1 MRLILV
7 KYQMVFRSIFIIL
20 MQRLWQAI
28 GGVVTIFLIAHILSP
43 DMQGW
48 FYTFLSIASLYTL
61 FEMGLS
67 TALIQVTAHLFIKV
81 HWLSEGRLAGQN
93 AEIFLSFFL
102 STIKT
107 YFKFACAF
115 LVLTFAVGYF
125 IFIQKGGLVIEG
137 REWIAPWMVLL
148 IGTAM
153 NMMMLPFFA
162 VVEGS
167 GEVSEVYTIRLL
179 QGFLGSIFCWFVL
192 LSGGDLWAAS
202 MMPIFGTVVTFL
214 WLYKKRPQL
223 LHLVLSK
230 HPSKKFNWSKEVWP
244 LQWRIGLNWISLF
257 LMSQLSTPILFYYQ
271 NSTIA
276 GQMGLSLTVA
286 HMLGL
291 LSQSWI
297 TRRVPLMSQAA
308 AKKEWG
314 ILDGLFKKDFMRS
327 MIVFILG
334 AVIIM
339 IFHKIISQSTY
350 VNRVLDFWPFL
361 GLLLFSFFYYVNIA
375 LAIQLRS
382 YRKEPL
388 VWVTLLGAIL
398 ILIVTAIAAKNY
410 SVNEVVLVMAITQ
423 IFLIT
428 PLSIYIWRNRNRQYR
443 LNN

>member
-1 MRLILV
+1 MMMPSRGLLFV
-7 KYQMVFRSIFIIL
+7 L
-20 MQRLWQAI
+20 MQRLWQAL
-28 GGVVTIFLIAHILSP
+28 GGVVTIFFIAHTLSP

-48 FYTFLSIASLYTL
+48 FYTFVSVASLYTL

-67 TALIQVTAHLFIKV
+67 AALIQVTAQLFIKV
-81 HWLSEGRLAGQN
+81 HWMSQGGFAGQN

-102 STIKT
+102 NTIKT
-107 YFKFACAF
+107 YFKFTCAF
-115 LVLTFAVGYF
+115 LGLAFVVGYF

-137 REWIAPWMVLL
+137 REWTLPWIALL

-167 GEVSEVYTIRLL
+167 GEVSEVYAIRLL

-192 LSGGDLWAAS
+192 LNGGDLWAAS
-202 MMPIFGTVVTFL
+202 MMPILGAVVSFL

-230 HPSKKFNWSKEVWP
+230 HTSKKFNWSKEVWP
-244 LQWRIGLNWISLF
+244 LQWRIGLNWVSLF
-257 LMSQLSTPILFYYQ
+257 LMSQLCTPILFYYQ
-271 NSTIA
+271 NSNVA
-276 GQMGLSLTVA
+276 GQMGLSLTIA

-297 TRRVPLMSQAA
+297 TRRVPYMSQAA
-308 AKKEWG
+308 AKKEWHL
-314 ILDGLFKKDFMRS
+314 LDDLFKKDFMRS
-327 MIVFILG
+327 MIVFIFG
-334 AVIIM
+334 AILLLIG
-339 IFHKIISQSTY
+339 HKIISQSIY
-350 VNRVLDFWPFL
+350 VNRMLDFWPFL

-388 VWVTLLGAIL
+388 VWVALLGGLL
-398 ILIVTAIAAKNY
+398 ILIATAIAAKDY
-410 SVNEVVLVMAITQ
+410 SVNEVVLVMVTTQ
-423 IFLIT
+423 MLLIT

-443 LNN
+443 LNS